1 MGMVTVAM
9 MAAAV
14 LAMVVVAMA
23 EAVETAAA
31 AEGIDRNLGVGDMKQ
46 FKARLIARG
55 PKGAWTF
62 LEIPFSVEKEF
73 GSKARV
79 AVAGTMNGFA
89 FQNSLLPQGDG
100 THAMAVSK
108 SLQAGAKATA
118 GDVVAVR
125 LEVDRSERTVVVPPE
140 LESVLAS
147 RPDAKAAFD
156 SLSHSHRK
164 EYAEW
169 VAAAKRAETRQ
180 SRADKSIT
188 MVLAKKHV
196 R

>member
-1 MGMVTVAM
+1 MAVTTATVMAAMTAAALAAQMRAEMAAVA

-14 LAMVVVAMA
+14 
-23 EAVETAAA
+23 
-31 AEGIDRNLGVGDMKQ
+31 GIDGNPGGGDMKQ

-118 GDVVAVR
+118 GDLVSVR
-125 LEVDRSERTVVVPPE
+125 MDVDRSERTVVVPPE
-140 LESVLAS
+140 LQQVLAS
-147 RPDAKAAFD
+147 RPAFD
-156 SLSHSHRK
+156 SLSPSHRK

-169 VAAAKRAETRQ
+169 VAAAKRAETRK
-180 SRADKSIT
+180 SRADKSVT

>member
-1 MGMVTVAM
+1 MAVMVTAAM
-9 MAAAV
+9 MAAASAV
-14 LAMVVVAMA
+14 ETGLATAVVAMA
-23 EAVETAAA
+23 VAG
-31 AEGIDRNLGVGDMKQ
+31 GIDRNPGDGTMKQ

-73 GSKARV
+73 GSKAGV

-125 LEVDRSERTVVVPPE
+125 MEMDRSERTVVVPPE